1 MDGAGREEHMNAWP
15 VRLAQRFPGT
25 VDVVRVTACQA
36 ADDRSFDLAGNRLHR
51 LEVAG
56 RGDGEAGF
64 DNVHA
69 KVLERMSHFQ
79 LLGKVHA
86 GPGGLLAVPQRG
98 IEDDQAVV
106 LGHGRLPWNKKN
118 PGTSKSQGRVPQ
130 CGILSSTA
138 YLG

>member
-1 MDGAGREEHMNAWP
+1 
-15 VRLAQRFPGT
+15 
-25 VDVVRVTACQA
+25 
-36 ADDRSFDLAGNRLHR
+36 
-51 LEVAG
+51 
-56 RGDGEAGF
+56 
-64 DNVHA
+64 
-69 KVLERMSHFQ
+69 MSHFQ

-106 LGHGRLPWNKKN
+106 LGHGQAPLETVVITLRVMLLSAYHHAERDDYGKIKS

-138 YLG
+138 YLGPTPLKGDQKAQKQ